1 MTNTYILMKAEHGS
15 LKWLQQRHRDKDGR
29 CIIGSSEVATVM
41 LANDYETPV
50 DLAVRKLRPPVVTE
64 PNDAMVRG
72 NVLEPALITYAS
84 MQLGRALFTPAVMF
98 GKDRI
103 ISTLD
108 AVATVQDSQ
117 CFQHLDIE
125 QIVECKTANRWAHDD
140 AVPASWWWQ
149 AQAQMHATCHDRVT
163 FSVLDRNLRLGLFTV
178 QRDETAITAMLR
190 EVETFCSVIDS
201 GNVPTDLPLTMQQVA
216 ALYPKPQGETELPA
230 DVLQD
235 IEEWNAV
242 KDAIKDLE
250 AQERR
255 IKDKLADALRDA
267 EFGTVNGARV
277 LSYKAQTSTRLD
289 TKGLAFAHPE
299 VTDAFMTATTY
310 RVLRTMK

>member
-1 MTNTYILMKAEHGS
+1 
-15 LKWLQQRHRDKDGR
+15 
-29 CIIGSSEVATVM
+29 
-41 LANDYETPV
+41 
-50 DLAVRKLRPPVVTE
+50 
-64 PNDAMVRG
+64 
-72 NVLEPALITYAS
+72 
-84 MQLGRALFTPAVMF
+84 
-98 GKDRI
+98 
-103 ISTLD
+103 
-108 AVATVQDSQ
+108 
-117 CFQHLDIE
+117 
-125 QIVECKTANRWAHDD
+125 
-140 AVPASWWWQ
+140 
-149 AQAQMHATCHDRVT
+149 
-163 FSVLDRNLRLGLFTV
+163 
-178 QRDETAITAMLR
+178 MLR